1 MTSTQRCV
9 WNQFGRGSLM
19 RIKIIGA
26 GIGGLVSAAALKA
39 DGHEVTVYERRP
51 DAGATG
57 AGLTLFNNAF
67 SALDALNLGDTVRE
81 VSSSAIGRVRS
92 GQRQPSGR
100 WLVSLPPSSTP
111 SVWSLHRADLH
122 QVLAGQLQPG
132 TLKFSQE
139 VYVSADGAPVL
150 TVNGQPKECD
160 LIIAADGIC
169 SEARQQWGLDHGL
182 RYAGYTAWRG
192 ITASDA
198 HFANDAGETW
208 GRGLRF
214 GIVPLPDN
222 RIYWFATSQTPQGG
236 TDADA
241 SQTVH
246 RLFGSWH
253 RPIPEI
259 IAATEPE
266 TILRHDI
273 FDLADLPSTF
283 VHRRGV
289 LLGDAAH
296 AMTPDIGQG
305 AGQAIEDAATLTLL
319 LRGATIHNLDQ
330 VLERYDNLRRPRTR
344 AFWRLARTTGR
355 IAQLSN
361 PGVALLR
368 DTGLRALPAS
378 VLARSMARVHRWEAP
393 TSTT

>member
-1 MTSTQRCV
+1 
-9 WNQFGRGSLM
+9 M

-26 GIGGLVSAAALKA
+26 GIGGLVSAAALQA
-39 DGHEVTVYERRP
+39 YGHEVTIYERRP
-51 DAGATG
+51 DAGPTG
-57 AGLTLFNNAF
+57 AGLTLFRNAF
-67 SALDALNLGDTVRE
+67 AALDALNLGDTVRE

-100 WLVSLPPSSTP
+100 WLVSLPPSDTL

-122 QVLAGQLQPG
+122 QALAGQLQPG
-132 TLKFSQE
+132 TLRFSQD
-139 VYVSADGAPVL
+139 VHPSADGAPVL
-150 TVNGQPKECD
+150 TVNGRQEECD
-160 LIIAADGIC
+160 LIIAADGIR
-169 SEARQQWGLDHGL
+169 SEARQLWGLDHGL

-192 ITASDA
+192 IAASDA
-198 HFANDAGETW
+198 RFANEAGETW

-214 GIVPLPDN
+214 GIVPLPGN

-236 TDADA
+236 TDTDA

-246 RLFGSWH
+246 QLFGSWH
-253 RPIPEI
+253 DPISEI
-259 IAATEPE
+259 ITATEPD

-273 FDLADLPSTF
+273 YDLAGLPSTF
-283 VHRRGV
+283 VCGRGV

-305 AGQAIEDAATLTLL
+305 AGQAIEDAATLSLL
-319 LRGATIHNLDQ
+319 IRGATTHNLDQ

-344 AFWRLARTTGR
+344 ALWRQARLSGR

-361 PGVALLR
+361 SGAAFIRDVSLR
-368 DTGLRALPAS
+368 LLPAS
-378 VLARSMARVHRWEAP
+378 ILANSMTRVHRWEAP
-393 TSTT
+393 ISTT

>member
-1 MTSTQRCV
+1 
-9 WNQFGRGSLM
+9 M

-26 GIGGLVSAAALKA
+26 GIGGLVSAAALQA

-57 AGLTLFNNAF
+57 AGLTLFSNAF
-67 SALDALNLGDTVRE
+67 AALDALNLGETVRE

-100 WLVSLPPSSTP
+100 WLVSLPPSDTP

-122 QVLAGQLQPG
+122 QALAGQLQPG
-132 TLKFSQE
+132 TLRFSQD
-139 VYVSADGAPVL
+139 VHPSAAGAPVL
-150 TVNGQPKECD
+150 TVNGQQEECD
-160 LIIAADGIC
+160 LIIAADGIR
-169 SEARQQWGLDHGL
+169 SEARQRWGLDHGL

-192 ITASDA
+192 ITASNA
-198 HFANDAGETW
+198 HFANHAGETW

-222 RIYWFATSQTPQGG
+222 RIYWFATSQTPPRGID
-236 TDADA
+236 THA

-246 RLFGSWH
+246 RLFESWH
-253 RPIPEI
+253 HPIPEI

-273 FDLADLPSTF
+273 YDLAALPSTF
-283 VHRRGV
+283 VYRRGV

-319 LRGATIHNLDQ
+319 LRGATVLNLDQ
-330 VLERYDNLRRPRTR
+330 ILERYDSLRRPRTR
-344 AFWRLARTTGR
+344 VLWRQARMTGR

-361 PGVALLR
+361 PGAALLR

-378 VLARSMARVHRWEAP
+378 VLARSMAQVHRWEAP
-393 TSTT
+393 TSIT